1 MLDAIN
7 GVGGAAA
14 EKYAG
19 IIAENRAATR
29 RTQLRVGLVVLAC
42 LFSLA
47 SVGLFDVD
55 RLLSG
60 IPACWKI
67 LTEMMPPD
75 FSRWRD
81 WLHPLVDTFFMSIA
95 GTAIAVVLGLPLGLC
110 AARTTAPHAAV
121 YTAARWT
128 LNLLR
133 AIPELIMG
141 IFLVAAVGF
150 GALPGALALGLH
162 SLGMVAKFFA
172 EAFEHADPKPIEAA
186 QASGAT
192 PMQVVIHALLPQ
204 VTPQL
209 IDTILYRW
217 EYNFRASTLLGI
229 VGAGGIGFEL
239 MASLRILM
247 YQEVAALMLII
258 FAGVT
263 LVDFLGSLLRRAQL
277 K

>member
-1 MLDAIN
+1 MLERMK
-7 GVGGAAA
+7 GVTPTQQYLDIISESRAAA
-14 EKYAG
+14 
-19 IIAENRAATR
+19 R
-29 RTQLRVGLVVLAC
+29 RVHLRTAVVVGACVL
-42 LFSLA
+42 SLWA
-47 SVGLFDVD
+47 VGLFDLE
-55 RLLSG
+55 RLVSG

-81 WLHPLVDTFFMSIA
+81 WLRPLADTFFMSIA
-95 GTAIAVVLGLPLGLC
+95 GTAIAVALGFPLGLC
-110 AARTTAPHAAV
+110 AARTTAPHPAV
-121 YTAARWT
+121 YTLARWI

-192 PMQVVIHALLPQ
+192 PMQVIFHALLPQ

-209 IDTILYRW
+209 TDTILYRW

-247 YQEVAALMLII
+247 YREVAALMLII
-258 FAGVT
+258 FVGVT
-263 LVDFLGSLLRRAQL
+263 LVDFLGSLLRRHQL